1 MEQSSIKDAKAT
13 SQATEDPT
21 KTATY
26 ERPQVKS
33 LSQGEVLSAVN
44 KGSKFP
50 ARGFSG

>member
-1 MEQSSIKDAKAT
+1 MGQSKAKDGNATNKAT
-13 SQATEDPT
+13 EEVEQA
-21 KTATY
+21 AAY
-26 ERPQVKS
+26 EQPQVKS